1 MGVVVKMGLL
11 KGSSVV
17 GGLVRMDCRKTSF
30 RDVELLQGFNS
41 NFGCVGQFKRDA
53 SFTLGFPR

>member
-1 MGVVVKMGLL
+1 MGLL
-11 KGSSVV
+11 RGFSVV

-30 RDVELLQGFNS
+30 RDVELLRGFNS
-41 NFGCVGQFKRDA
+41 NFGCVGRFKRDA